1 MGGWGVGGDLMTG
14 LLDSVG
20 KDGVGSVIDW
30 TGEALLFP
38 RGRVRQLEG
47 EAVFSWANM
56 DSCP

>member
-1 MGGWGVGGDLMTG
+1 MMTG